1 MSTSTPPWLD
11 FAREDPERER
21 LAALTPAERLT
32 IFAELCVLSEAILK
46 GRPDRRDI
54 LRHRDPMSP
63 EAERQWLE
71 LVARYR
77 DA

>member
-1 MSTSTPPWLD
+1 MSTPAPPWLD

-21 LAALTPAERLT
+21 LAALTPAERLA
-32 IFAELCVLSEAILK
+32 IFAELCVLNHAILE
-46 GRPDRRDI
+46 GRPDRREI
-54 LRHRDPMSP
+54 LHSRDPMSP